1 MHTYF
6 EDIAPRSF
14 WLASVIEIPTCTL
27 LNIPGR
33 GYVCRGCSAV
43 TTIYD
48 SSLSYIIEF
57 TVCGNFHERIACD
70 HYYAKLWWSCE
81 TRPVESRKKR
91 KRILSI
97 LAHRIEL
104 IERLC
109 KRKML
114 QWFHVI
120 LLWNRLYTKKKILIS
135 FKHISP

>member
-33 GYVCRGCSAV
+33 GYVCRGSVV

-57 TVCGNFHERIACD
+57 TVCGNFQMYC
-70 HYYAKLWWSCE
+70 LWSLLCQIMMVTWVKTSWISE
-81 TRPVESRKKR
+81 KR
-91 KRILSI
+91 KRLLSI
-97 LAHRIEL
+97 LAYRIKV
-104 IERLC
+104 IEKLF
-109 KRKML
+109 KRKKL
-114 QWFHVI
+114 KWFHMI
-120 LLWNRLYTKKKILIS
+120 LLWCFILKNLMYMIS
-135 FKHISP
+135 K

>member
-33 GYVCRGCSAV
+33 GYVCRGSVV

-57 TVCGNFHERIACD
+57 CGNFQMYC
-70 HYYAKLWWSCE
+70 LWSLLCQIMMVTWVKTSWISE
-81 TRPVESRKKR
+81 KR
-91 KRILSI
+91 KRLLSI
-97 LAHRIEL
+97 LAYRIKV
-104 IERLC
+104 IEKLF
-109 KRKML
+109 KRNKL
-114 QWFHVI
+114 KWFHMI
-120 LLWNRLYTKKKILIS
+120 LLWCFILKNLMYMIS
-135 FKHISP
+135 K